1 MSPDSRPNTKHH
13 WITITIF
20 NRGAIT
26 KQIKQVQN
34 KNTKFQIDLELGE
47 GQFIEFKSSLD
58 KNMPREMVAFANAS
72 GGVIYLGIND
82 KGQ

>member
-1 MSPDSRPNTKHH
+1 
-13 WITITIF
+13 
-20 NRGAIT
+20 
-26 KQIKQVQN
+26 VQN